1 MHWWWMDD
9 VRSTPLQLSCVTIP
23 WMTSPKPTWPWWAIR
38 DDFIT
43 RTRCRQASPF
53 SMPPCPARLQT
64 GASMMGSSGLL
75 NTFLQVLCRPFS
87 GCVQTIEVVSPES
100 IAPGRTYTH
109 THIHVAVETSACVVM
124 TENILLFTFHF
135 SPHLALSLLQHSAS
149 TTPIHKWELSKH
161 LTCKCATVQ
170 PDY

>member
-1 MHWWWMDD
+1 MHIRIISIRMVMHWWWMDD

-109 THIHVAVETSACVVM
+109 THMSPLRLPHVSWWPKTYCFS
-124 TENILLFTFHF
+124 LFTFH
-135 SPHLALSLLQHSAS
+135 
-149 TTPIHKWELSKH
+149 PI
-161 LTCKCATVQ
+161 
-170 PDY
+170 